1 MQASGIAA
9 WAAAGLL
16 LAALAPRARRR
27 WQLSR
32 AKHPSLAGH
41 GRWARRIARFVPH
54 YEYGD
59 DEVFCCDGASAALAD
74 QRRSALRALAER
86 LAERTAQTRSAT
98 SALEPAVS
106 DLQFTRANRVPFQFR
121 SLVARHLP
129 VGTFANATD
138 GNRLRDLDGNWAWD
152 VGGSYGV
159 NLLGH
164 DWYKA
169 NLARASEIAG
179 ELGPVLGPYHPLT
192 AENVRMI
199 RDLSGMDEVSFHMS
213 GTEAVMQAVR
223 LARFN
228 TRRRRLVMFC
238 GAYHGWWDGVQAGVG
253 HNRRYDD
260 LLLLSDMSE
269 RSLDVLRHGR
279 DIACVLINPLQA
291 LHPNAAASSDAM
303 LVSAG
308 RRANFDRDA
317 YARWLATLRQVCDE
331 RGIALIFDEVFVGFR
346 LGLGGAQEYFGV
358 RADLVTYGK
367 TVGGGLP
374 IGVVA
379 GKAGL
384 MKRFREDRP
393 ADVCFARG
401 TFNSH
406 PYVMAAM
413 NGFLVHVTAAG
424 WAESAQEQLAT
435 WDERAAA
442 LNRRLESAAL
452 PVRVHNMASVWLL
465 TYTQPGRYNW
475 LLQYYLRA
483 EGLSLS
489 WVGTGRLIFS
499 HDYTDQQ
506 FDAVADCVVRAAE
519 RMREGGWWTVPEGLT
534 DAGIRRRVLRELLAA
549 RFGQRAVS
557 SSPAASCSS
566 ASSP

>member
-1 MQASGIAA
+1 MQASTIAA
-9 WAAAGLL
+9 LGAAGLL
-16 LAALAPRARRR
+16 LAALGPRAWRR

-41 GRWARRIARFVPH
+41 GRWSRRIARLVPH

-59 DEVFCCDGASAALAD
+59 DEVYCCDGASAELAG
-74 QRRSALRALAER
+74 QRREAFRALAGR
-86 LAERTAQTRSAT
+86 LAERKAKTRAATA
-98 SALEPAVS
+98 ALEPAVS

-129 VGTFANATD
+129 VGAFADATD

-169 NLARASEIAG
+169 NLAGATALVG
-179 ELGPVLGPYHPLT
+179 GLGPVLGPYHPLI
-192 AENVRMI
+192 ADNVRLI
-199 RDLSGMDEVSFHMS
+199 REVSGMDEVSFHMS

-253 HNRRYDD
+253 HGRRYDD

-269 RSLDVLRHGR
+269 RSLDVLRHGK

-308 RRANFDRDA
+308 RRANFDREA
-317 YARWLATLRQVCDE
+317 YARWLATLRRVCDE

-379 GKAGL
+379 GKANL
-384 MKRFREDRP
+384 MKRYREDRP
-393 ADVCFARG
+393 GDVCFARG

-413 NGFLVHVTAAG
+413 HGFLEHVTAPG
-424 WAESAQEQLAT
+424 WAESARAELTT

-442 LNRRLESAAL
+442 LNARLEEARL
-452 PVRVHNMASVWLL
+452 PVRVHNLASVWLL
-465 TYTQPGRYNW
+465 AYTQPGRYHW

-489 WVGTGRLIFS
+489 WVGTGRFIFS

-506 FDAVADCVVRAAE
+506 FAAVAGGIARAAE
-519 RMREGGWWTVPEGLT
+519 RMRDGGWWTMPEGLT
-534 DAGIRRRVLRELLAA
+534 DAGIRRRVVRELLAA
-549 RFGQRAVS
+549 RFGQRAAA
-557 SSPAASCSS
+557 SSPEASWSS
-566 ASSP
+566 ASS